1 MFSDLCREQNG
12 KAMKQLITY
21 AFIIILMTSCIEKRN
36 EGSDQRLTKKTEIM
50 QKEEKQKIENLLSN
64 YQKSLNTSDAKLAQ
78 SLYTKDGIF
87 MPTEAPSGIG
97 SEGILKSYEYV
108 FSQIQLN
115 IEFFIEE
122 IEVEGN
128 MAFAVTSSKGTVKIH
143 ANGAVVP
150 GGVIGIGVFIEQSA
164 GRPVALNDL
173 VEIELFF
180 VGTARLAVIHQ
191 SPEEFRF
198 RRIEFK

>member
-1 MFSDLCREQNG
+1 
-12 KAMKQLITY
+12 MKLISISLL
-21 AFIIILMTSCIEKRN
+21 AIVFMASCTQTEN
-36 EGSDQRLTKKTEIM
+36 KTESNNPTQTENKEIM
-50 QKEEKQKIENLLSN
+50 QKEEKKKIEELLKI

-97 SEGILKSYEYV
+97 SEGILKSYEFV
-108 FSQIQLN
+108 FSQIQLT

-143 ANGAVVP
+143 ANG
-150 GGVIGIGVFIEQSA
+150 IEA
-164 GRPVALNDL
+164 PEANR
-173 VEIELFF
+173 ELFVF
-180 VGTARLAVIHQ
+180 EKVDGEWKIARYMFNKTE
-191 SPEEFRF
+191 P
-198 RRIEFK
+198 KG

>member
-1 MFSDLCREQNG
+1 ME
-12 KAMKQLITY
+12 KQ
-21 AFIIILMTSCIEKRN
+21 
-36 EGSDQRLTKKTEIM
+36 
-50 QKEEKQKIENLLSN
+50 EKQKIEALLSE

-122 IEVEGN
+122 IQIQGN
-128 MAFAVTSSKGTVKIH
+128 MAFAVTQFKRNNTSSCHKQH
-143 ANGAVVP
+143 HVP
-150 GGVIGIGVFIEQSA
+150 ERQTENFSS
-164 GRPVALNDL
+164 L
-173 VEIELFF
+173 
-180 VGTARLAVIHQ
+180 
-191 SPEEFRF
+191 
-198 RRIEFK
+198 KK